1 MCVSPGIVLATLTHW
16 AAPSQLAAR
25 RTAAMRCDTSSC
37 DDGLCRMVTWP
48 RAGAPPATGAATGA
62 VATPALDK
70 LSTLCVCMRPGASSQ
85 LLTRADRQ
93 LRPETHFCSRALIL
107 FPSSGSSN
115 HRPLT
120 CRGVTT
126 RACQSGYHNPAPGG
140 RGRASLPE
148 RYSRY
153 GGDISHSKLSNTSCT
168 RFSGDSND
176 RGGASVSLHNRRDR
190 TAAVPHPVP
199 ASWRVPVLRR
209 LRMMNWKRGWVLLQ
223 RAGAGSLSVA
233 SLLRLRL
240 WQPPARWCLTHRFT
254 TNREPSISRRLCG
267 WAGGRRSVVAS
278 HTHAVRSALRG
289 HRRRL
294 RASGG
299 SPGVNTWAWARACA
313 PTAARRCR
321 SCTGTHGAPGPAPPP
336 PPGPCAA
343 GRTGWSRLWPTSP
356 ASSGR
361 RWPWLLA
368 GALCCRP
375 AAYVTARAS
384 RRPFARPA
392 FRRHGQARRPVA
404 QGGGGA
410 LRVPCRVPAA
420 SPSPVLATSAPSD
433 AAPSPR

>member
-209 LRMMNWKRGWVLLQ
+209 LRMMNWKRGWVLLHTL
-223 RAGAGSLSVA
+223 RGGITVSHHASAPVSVA
-233 SLLRLRL
+233 ATCSLEPDAPLHHKQGALYLPATLRAEGRQAVSGVRCRTAQCAAL
-240 WQPPARWCLTHRFT
+240 PPAVC
-254 TNREPSISRRLCG
+254 
-267 WAGGRRSVVAS
+267 
-278 HTHAVRSALRG
+278 
-289 HRRRL
+289 
-294 RASGG
+294 
-299 SPGVNTWAWARACA
+299 
-313 PTAARRCR
+313 
-321 SCTGTHGAPGPAPPP
+321 
-336 PPGPCAA
+336 CAA
-343 GRTGWSRLWPTSP
+343 
-356 ASSGR
+356 
-361 RWPWLLA
+361 
-368 GALCCRP
+368 
-375 AAYVTARAS
+375 
-384 RRPFARPA
+384 
-392 FRRHGQARRPVA
+392 
-404 QGGGGA
+404 
-410 LRVPCRVPAA
+410 
-420 SPSPVLATSAPSD
+420 
-433 AAPSPR
+433 